1 MGGEHPE
8 VPMERIQTFLVSI
21 KLAYKRTPKIAIII
35 VSVAVVLSMAAI
47 LTLHGVIDATRRD
60 TEELRQQA
68 MELEQEQSLLK
79 QYDLEKGT
87 VREVIR
93 IAMERLGLVEPDSVI
108 IQPE

>member
-1 MGGEHPE
+1 
-8 VPMERIQTFLVSI
+8 MERIRKLLASIRLV
-21 KLAYKRTPKIAIII
+21 YKRTPKIAVII
-35 VSVAVVLSMAAI
+35 VSVAIVLSMAAL
-47 LTLHGVIDATRRD
+47 LTLHGAIDATRRD

-68 MELEQEQSLLK
+68 MALEQEQSLLE
-79 QYDLEKGT
+79 QYAQEKGT

>member
-1 MGGEHPE
+1 MGGEYPE
-8 VPMERIQTFLVSI
+8 VPMARIQNLLASI
-21 KLAYKRTPKIAIII
+21 KLVYKRTPKLAIII
-35 VSVAVVLSMAAI
+35 VSVAIVLSMAAV
-47 LTLHGVIDATRRD
+47 LMLHGAIDATHRD

-68 MELEQEQSLLK
+68 MALEQEQSLLE
-79 QYDLEKGT
+79 QYAREKGT